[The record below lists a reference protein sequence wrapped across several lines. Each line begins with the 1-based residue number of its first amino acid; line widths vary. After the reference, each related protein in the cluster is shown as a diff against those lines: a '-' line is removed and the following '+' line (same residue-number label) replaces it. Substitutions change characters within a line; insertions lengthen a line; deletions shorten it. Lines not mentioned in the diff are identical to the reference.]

1 MDRVYLQ
8 LDRSAAAAKALA
20 REGHGRGRLG
30 HEGGLVERDAMVF
43 QAARRIAQLDAA
55 HEGLVFGRLDLREE
69 LDPEPRYVGRIG
81 LRDDNRDSHPDRL
94 ARPRGRCLLPGRP
107 PPSRTTSYAGACC
120 AARGA
125 TSSASRTSCST
136 PRSTTDLPIV
146 GEGAL
151 MAQLSR
157 ARDRSMH
164 SIVATI
170 QAEQDRA
177 IRAPG
182 KGVVA
187 ISGGP
192 GTGKTV
198 VALHRAAYLLYTD
211 RRRYERGGVLI
222 VGPSGVFM
230 RYIERVLPSLGET
243 AVALRSLGE
252 VVDGVRATRHDE
264 PAVADVKGSARMAE
278 LLRRTARQQ
287 APGSPAEFRVF
298 YRDDV
303 LHARPRAARPAA
315 PPADVTGTSQP
326 TAPAHRQHPARRHVA
341 PGQGRAR
348 ARPGPRRVQRRDA
361 VAPGVRRLRHSWW
374 PPLDAPEVLSWLR
387 DPDFL
392 ARIAEGVVSAE
403 DQRLLAKSWSG
414 DGSLS
419 VEDVPLL
426 DELRYAL
433 GDIPA
438 RHEDDHQLDEFVGA
452 DLQELTTAADREYAR
467 PAAPGRRRRTGS
479 RTTRSPT
486 CSSTRRRTSRPMQWR
501 MVGRRGRGAS
511 WTIVGDPAQSS
522 WPVREEA
529 AAARAEALEGKE
541 LHEFHLSTNYRN
553 SSEIYA
559 HAAAYAQRVG
569 LDADLPTAVRSTGIE
584 PTVVAD
590 VDRRGSSDR
599 EAVAAIAGSVEGTVG
614 IVVPVARRSEVNAWL
629 ASWPEFADAAPG
641 AARAA
646 ADSSTPPSGEDR
658 IVVLTG
664 LDTKG
669 LEFDGIV
676 VVRPQEIEDESATG
690 RSTLYVVL
698 TRATQLLVTVT
709 AAEPPDVGGRVL
721 GPGGRTLR
729 RPGPPPIRPADR
741 ASHLGSGAPPE
752 LGTAR
757 FPPRA
762 LDERWVTAEH
772 LRAASVRIPTCFPVA
787 LPSTK
792 CPASAAASARWPSR
806 SASRDGAAR
815 LTRWYRS
822 GHGLASRHDRSART
836 AIAAI
841 QGHEAW
847 AIIRRSTRAG

>member
-1 MDRVYLQ
+1 MSEELAEREIAREQQFVDRVYLQ

-81 LRDDNRDSHPDRL
+81 LRDDNRDSILIDWRAPAAAVFYQATAAEPHDVVRRRVLRCEGPDVT
-94 ARPRGRCLLPGRP
+94 GVEDELLD
-107 PPSRTTSYAGACC
+107 AEVD
-120 AARGA
+120 
-125 TSSASRTSCST
+125 
-136 PRSTTDLPIV
+136 TDLPIV

-182 KGVVA
+182 KGVVS

-211 RRRYERGGVLI
+211 RRRYEGGGVLI

-278 LLRRTARQQ
+278 LLRRTSRQQ

-303 LHARPRAARPAA
+303 LHLDRGLLGRLR
-315 PPADVTGTSQP
+315 
-326 TAPAHRQHPARRHVA
+326 RQLMS
-341 PGQGRAR
+341 QGRR
-348 ARPGPRRVQRRDA
+348 NRQLPRIANTLLDAMWRQVKGERGRDRGRDA
-361 VAPGVRRLRHSWW
+361 FNEEMLSHQEFVDFAISWW

-452 DLQELTTAADREYAR
+452 DLQELTTAADREYA
-467 PAAPGRRRRTGS
+467 PAGRSWTP
-479 RTTRSPT
+479 PT
-486 CSSTRRRTSRPMQWR
+486 HRVEDDAFAHVLIDEAQDLTPMQWR

-559 HAAAYAQRVG
+559 HASAYAQRVG

-584 PTVVAD
+584 PTVLAD
-590 VDRRGSSDR
+590 VPDVEAATR
-599 EAVAAIAGSVEGTVG
+599 EAVSAIAGSVAGTVG

-698 TRATQLLVTVT
+698 TRATQLLTTV
-709 AAEPPDVGGRVL
+709 G
-721 GPGGRTLR
+721 
-729 RPGPPPIRPADR
+729 
-741 ASHLGSGAPPE
+741 
-752 LGTAR
+752 
-757 FPPRA
+757 
-762 LDERWVTAEH
+762 
-772 LRAASVRIPTCFPVA
+772 
-787 LPSTK
+787 
-792 CPASAAASARWPSR
+792 
-806 SASRDGAAR
+806 
-815 LTRWYRS
+815 
-822 GHGLASRHDRSART
+822 
-836 AIAAI
+836 
-841 QGHEAW
+841 
-847 AIIRRSTRAG
+847 